1 MDVQQDKERKGFI
14 HLGLCLVHVAGRQH
28 FVSPIGHHA
37 RGHKHIELV
46 VVDDQH
52 RRRRDGH
59 RARRRDLIGGQ
70 LKLVFGH
77 VERQA
82 NDKGCAL
89 AQGALDVYDTAV
101 QRDQFLGDGQAQSD
115 PLVRHIDGG
124 VLRLLKGLQNPSQ
137 IFIGNAQ
144 SRVSNLKNHAFFFP
158 INTTC
163 N

>member
-1 MDVQQDKERKGFI
+1 MDVQQDKERKGFF
-14 HLGLCLVHVAGRQH
+14 HLGFCLVHVAGRQH
-28 FVSPIGHHA
+28 LVSPIGHHA
-37 RGHKHIELV
+37 RGHEYIELV

-52 RRRRDGH
+52 RRRRDRH
-59 RARRRDLIGGQ
+59 RAPRRDLIGGQ
-70 LKLVFGH
+70 FQLVLGH

-124 VLRLLKGLQNPSQ
+124 ISRLLKGLQNPSQ
-137 IFIGNAQ
+137 IFICNAQ
-144 SRVSNLKNHAFFFP
+144 SRVGHLKNHAFFLP
-158 INTTC
+158 INAAC
-163 N
+163 D